1 MTSVNADTKEAL
13 DTFSYIY
20 KTILDLWEIT
30 PIELKAYLGA
40 MFILSILLQYIKKA
54 FLVNATKK
62 ERIRKLWIY
71 SMPLSFAIA
80 YLGYFI
86 YGNKIHIGWFIL
98 IALTVSTVSM
108 GVHKAANDY
117 IFPFL
122 GKVFSAAGSRVMLLV
137 RGVPKQN
144 DN

>member
-1 MTSVNADTKEAL
+1 MNNVNTDAKEAV
-13 DTFSYIY
+13 DTFSYFY
-20 KTILDLWEIT
+20 KTALELWEMT
-30 PIELKAYLGA
+30 PIELKAYIGA

-54 FLVNATKK
+54 FLVNSTKK

-86 YGNKIHIGWFIL
+86 YGTKIHFGWFIL

-108 GVHKAANDY
+108 GIHRIAIDY
-117 IFPFL
+117 IFPFI
-122 GKVFSAAGSRVMLLV
+122 GKVFSAVGSRLMLFI
-137 RGVPKQN
+137 RGKPAN
-144 DN
+144 D

>member
-1 MTSVNADTKEAL
+1 MQKINGDAKEAV

-30 PIELKAYLGA
+30 PIELKAYIGA

-54 FLVNATKK
+54 FLVNSTKK

-80 YLGYFI
+80 YLGYVI
-86 YGNKIHIGWFIL
+86 YDGLIAWGWFVL

-108 GVHKAANDY
+108 GVHKVAVDYLFPFIGKAFSVIGSRLMLFVRGKPAND
-117 IFPFL
+117 
-122 GKVFSAAGSRVMLLV
+122 
-137 RGVPKQN
+137 
-144 DN
+144 